1 MSQQNLSEEV
11 KERRRQFADVM
22 IQLIVRLSAKHPE
35 RFNATY
41 GKLAKL
47 TRETINVEVSPEAE
61 AEALLGEYTVRLST
75 RGIIFLDE
83 LLYEACLHIGIEPS
97 LEVLFDHIGALSEAD
112 LLQRVLNSVKMDIK
126 LQNDPQMK
134 KMADA
139 LALKLATDSRKEAT
153 PQKTAP

>member
-35 RFNATY
+35 RFNAMY
-41 GKLAKL
+41 GKLAKF

-61 AEALLGEYTVRLST
+61 AEALLSEYTVRLST

-83 LLYEACLHIGIEPS
+83 LLCEACLHIGIEPS